1 MKKVIVYTHSD
12 CLVKE
17 NGLNHPEK
25 KERLQVIFKSI
36 PVFPQEHEYYL
47 TPTHMHKKTRLNQLV
62 FITIK
67 NKSDSRHR

>member
-12 CLVKE
+12 CLAKE

-36 PVFPQEHEYYL
+36 QDLKVL
-47 TPTHMHKKTRLNQLV
+47 
-62 FITIK
+62 I
-67 NKSDSRHR
+67 